1 MDVHNTCMHACVC
14 VCVCVCGNRRRHRL
28 SRANLSLSLSRTHT
42 HSLSLLHTHAL
53 SLTHTHPSLSLCVCV
68 TLHVC
73 VCLCACVHVCVCVS
87 VSVCVCAQFLIPRQ
101 QTAVATH
108 KDVRA
113 PGIPRLNM
121 GNLSSVSHQHY
132 AASARSRYPSK
143 KCQDV
148 PNLSNSVGRKM
159 CQVFRT
165 STSTLRL
172 WLGPGTPGTF

>member
-1 MDVHNTCMHACVC
+1 
-14 VCVCVCGNRRRHRL
+14 
-28 SRANLSLSLSRTHT
+28 
-42 HSLSLLHTHAL
+42 
-53 SLTHTHPSLSLCVCV
+53 
-68 TLHVC
+68 
-73 VCLCACVHVCVCVS
+73 
-87 VSVCVCAQFLIPRQ
+87 VCVCAQFLIPRQ

-148 PNLSNSVGRKM
+148 PNLSNSVGRKI

-165 STSTLRL
+165 STSTITMRLRL
-172 WLGPGTPGTF
+172 GLGTPEILDVTCFTNCVVEICVLYVFSHQDQAVYVT